1 MWIYEKKL
9 EFPVRIKNPD
19 PRMAKL
25 IIAQYGGPN
34 GELSASLQYL
44 NQRYSI
50 PTNRAKGILTDIGT
64 EELAHMEMI
73 ATMVYQLLDKV
84 PPDQLEELGLGGYY
98 AENNHSLFWVNPE
111 GVPWTAAYLK
121 ATGDPRADIISNMA
135 AEERARATYEHLI
148 QLADDPDVKEPLRFL
163 REREVVHFQRFGETL
178 NYLQEHLTKKKY

>member
-9 EFPVRIKNPD
+9 EFPVKIKNPD
-19 PRMAKL
+19 PRMAKH

-44 NQRYSI
+44 NQRYQI
-50 PTNRAKGILTDIGT
+50 PTGRAKGILTDIGT

-73 ATMVYQLLDKV
+73 ATMVYQLTDGISPEQWV
-84 PPDQLEELGLGGYY
+84 DAGLGGLFV
-98 AENNHSLFWVNPE
+98 EHGGIFWVNPD

-121 ATGDPRADIISNMA
+121 SPGDPVATFVSNMA
-135 AEERARATYEHLI
+135 AEERARSTYEHLI
-148 QLADDPDVKEPLRFL
+148 RLTDDPDVKEPLRFL

-178 NYLQEHLTKKKY
+178 DYLQDQLKKKKC